1 MAYVTT
7 ISMTEDDRQ
16 FIKDHNI
23 CVSKFLRE
31 KLAESRTTQ
40 RPTLNFP
47 DKEETC

>member
-1 MAYVTT
+1 MAYVAT
-7 ISMTEDDRQ
+7 ISISEDDRQ
-16 FIKDHNI
+16 YIKDNNI
-23 CVSKFLRE
+23 SLSKFLRE